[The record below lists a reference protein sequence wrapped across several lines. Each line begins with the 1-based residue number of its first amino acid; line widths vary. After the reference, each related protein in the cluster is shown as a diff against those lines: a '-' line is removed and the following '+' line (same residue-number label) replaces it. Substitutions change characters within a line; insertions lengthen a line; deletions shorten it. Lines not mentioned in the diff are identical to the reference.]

1 MYLGSVNC
9 IYDDGTVI
17 SLEQGP
23 CEDVRS
29 TGAYLIDSSF
39 SGTEIEV
46 TTPAPGLSTTALLAA
61 GAGLLLMAA
70 GGRRRK

>member
-1 MYLGSVNC
+1 MYLGAYNC

-29 TGAYLIDSSF
+29 TGAYLVDSSF
-39 SGTEIEV
+39 SGTEIDV
-46 TTPAPGLSTTALLAA
+46 TTPAPGLSTTTLLAAAAGLVLLAA
-61 GAGLLLMAA
+61 GR
-70 GGRRRK
+70 RRRK

>member
-61 GAGLLLMAA
+61 GAGHLLMAA